1 MHTYSFLH
9 PLNHMSLKIHF
20 SLHSCS
26 VSLLLTTHCT
36 CKWSC
41 QALWAWTEVLY
52 RKSSKLLF
60 SERKMLSKRIF
71 RCNWLREKE
80 KRRDYLQKPAKY
92 MGEKSQSKPFPLCNP
107 SPVPYYLIPNCTLC
121 PHSKV
126 TRPEGNRQ
134 YWFTAS
140 PSLKSSAG
148 ITRAL
153 KGVISSEE
161 QVHAPSRF

>member
-1 MHTYSFLH
+1 MFHYSSQHTAPANGHVRPYGHELKFCTENH
-9 PLNHMSLKIHF
+9 LNYCFVRGKCYQNI
-20 SLHSCS
+20 
-26 VSLLLTTHCT
+26 
-36 CKWSC
+36 
-41 QALWAWTEVLY
+41 
-52 RKSSKLLF
+52 
-60 SERKMLSKRIF
+60 SKRIF

-92 MGEKSQSKPFPLCNP
+92 MGEKSQSKPFPPCNP
-107 SPVPYYLIPNCTLC
+107 SPVPYYLIPNCMLC

-126 TRPEGNRQ
+126 MRPEGNRQ

-161 QVHAPSRF
+161 QVHAPSWF